1 MKFGQLVEFKM
12 KNIFLEKLEPT
23 FHTQSFS
30 ATEASILKLRCCPF
44 ALTLY
49 RSFYKSKKRSVTS
62 LPASFFPL
70 FFKKNI
76 STLYFINWPNFIAL
90 YLLLLKILGNICIVI
105 ICCSVCDVINLK
117 NNLSLLIKPFFYI
130 TIEPRQRCKYVQNG
144 KSFWH
149 EIKSIF
155 HKFWTAF
162 SCQKLSQTLKPIN
175 HRKT

>member
-1 MKFGQLVEFKM
+1 MTSRTGQQIITIHTLLNISRSKGNQTMKFGQLVEFKM

-23 FHTQSFS
+23 FYTQSFS

-76 STLYFINWPNFIAL
+76 STLYFIN
-90 YLLLLKILGNICIVI
+90 
-105 ICCSVCDVINLK
+105 
-117 NNLSLLIKPFFYI
+117 
-130 TIEPRQRCKYVQNG
+130 
-144 KSFWH
+144 
-149 EIKSIF
+149 
-155 HKFWTAF
+155 
-162 SCQKLSQTLKPIN
+162 
-175 HRKT
+175 